1 MSANG
6 IAHLST
12 KQARQ
17 TAKLNLAATNR
28 QASAAR
34 AGSTPVADDRYTY
47 DITEL
52 PTKYSGNNISNN
64 SHPSG
69 LIQGRPWIVGVL
81 SPINGIQAETGDL
94 LTTESG
100 LILIPE

>member
-12 KQARQ
+12 REARQ
-17 TAKLNLAATNR
+17 KAKLDLAASKR
-28 QASAAR
+28 AAR
-34 AGSTPVADDRYTY
+34 SGHRDVATTADDRFTY

-52 PTKYSGNNISNN
+52 PTQYSSNSIVDN
-64 SHPSG
+64 ANAGG
-69 LIQGRPWIVGVL
+69 LIVGRPWIAGTL
-81 SPINGIQAETGDL
+81 SPYNGIQAETGDL
-94 LTTESG
+94 LTTEND

>member
-12 KQARQ
+12 KEARQ
-17 TAKLNLAATNR
+17 KAKLDLAASNR
-28 QASAAR
+28 QTYSAIA
-34 AGSTPVADDRYTY
+34 TQHPVADDRYVY

-52 PTKYSGNNISNN
+52 PTQYSGNSILDNTNLG
-64 SHPSG
+64 G
-69 LIQGRPWIVGVL
+69 LTLGRPWIVGTP
-81 SPINGIQAETGDL
+81 SSISGIQAETGEL

-100 LILIPE
+100 LILITE